1 MFAYVLAIGCGHGAA
16 AVSNRATPAPPEPC
30 IDHRYDMHAWMSL
43 YASDDPHDPD
53 TPYEAA
59 DSAWHAAEPRFVP
72 CYRGYT
78 PADTKKPLRIG
89 VEFKISEAGVAHAIQ
104 TWGPDATVDRCVCE
118 TIKRI
123 AFPRVHPPLAATLA
137 VGP

>member
-1 MFAYVLAIGCGHGAA
+1 VIACVLAIGCGHGQPAISNHAA
-16 AVSNRATPAPPEPC
+16 PTPAEAC
-30 IDHRYDMHAWMSL
+30 SDHRSDVHAWMSL
-43 YASDDPHDPD
+43 YASDDPND
-53 TPYEAA
+53 TNVPYEAA
-59 DSAWHAAEPRFVP
+59 DVAWHAAAASFEP

-78 PADTKKPLRIG
+78 PPENPLRIG
-89 VEFKISEAGVAHAIQ
+89 VKFKLGETGFAHDIE

-123 AFPRVHPPLAATLA
+123 AFPRVHPRLAATLA